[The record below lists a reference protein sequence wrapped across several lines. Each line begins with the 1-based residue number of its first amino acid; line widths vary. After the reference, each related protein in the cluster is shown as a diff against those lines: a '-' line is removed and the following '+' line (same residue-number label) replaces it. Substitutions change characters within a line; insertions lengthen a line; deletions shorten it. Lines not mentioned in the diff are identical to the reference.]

1 MPNERESRKPT
12 DAEVALWSRILDGM
26 LVDDKGFVSSHKAA
40 FRAWCLTVI
49 MQYTDWLTA
58 PAEGDV
64 EVAKNLANYLWN
76 YAEELLG
83 KKPDISRRAVIDTIT
98 VDIAAAL
105 TTARKDAQARVKAL
119 EAAAGEAKEY
129 LDKISDD
136 WENSPTDTTF
146 NHDLAH
152 KAYLISEKL
161 NAAPLAGE
169 GRGEEV
175 ESGE

>member
-64 EVAKNLANYLWN
+64 EAAEAVFRKVWGVSDEYDLTANDW
-76 YAEELLG
+76 EG
-83 KKPDISRRAVIDTIT
+83 RRDRNNIAV
-98 VDIAAAL
+98 IAAAL
-105 TTARKDAQARVKAL
+105 TDARKDAQARVKAL
-119 EAAAGEAKEY
+119 VDAIKSYRKTYFG
-129 LDKISDD
+129 
-136 WENSPTDTTF
+136 
-146 NHDLAH
+146 
-152 KAYLISEKL
+152 
-161 NAAPLAGE
+161 
-169 GRGEEV
+169 
-175 ESGE
+175 